1 VPIFAA
7 GQEGDL
13 LYFSMPYIPGVSL
26 GQVIHTARRTES
38 RTPGHM
44 SSTFEDL
51 VAQARSGSERTG
63 PTAPTT
69 EVPPPA
75 KDPSSV
81 LELRPDYIR
90 STVQLMAAVAEALHH
105 AHEARIIHRDL
116 KPSNLMV
123 ESNGHPWVLDF
134 GLARVRPEPDGPSPA
149 QPSPLPNRV
158 AVTVGT
164 VGTPPYMAPEHHEP
178 GRDIDART
186 DVWGLGVTL
195 YELVTLRQAFKGRES
210 VLGSDP
216 VPPTTLVKN
225 LPRDLEAVIL
235 KALKKDP
242 AKRYPTT
249 LALSEDLKRWLRRE
263 PVSVWPVHRVA
274 RPPWRVWLW
283 SKRNKGW
290 AAAVG
295 ISLIALTSV
304 LATAL
309 AGERAQRRESLLQQI
324 QRIRLTP
331 HRNGWFDAA
340 WDLVRQAASIRRD
353 RNLQAQAAICL
364 LGLDARLVKQI
375 ERPANAPRFQAN
387 ALAFDPAGQRLLI
400 AAEGEGV
407 TVWDRRTE
415 EVRVLR
421 PKDSAWI
428 FAFRADGTALELVG
442 EPDNEGLV
450 GNLDLREV
458 DSGRVVRR
466 FDVSGGQKARVPAFT
481 LTPNGSH
488 LAVVTIAP
496 KSQSLRLRVWQ
507 VESGRLGHEIAV
519 DAQRPT
525 TAVALSPDGRLVALG
540 DADGHVT
547 VWRLPEGE
555 PIATFSAGRV
565 QINVLRFGPDPVVR
579 THDDHDDPSDRWVL
593 AAGDAGG
600 SVTVWDLHR
609 RNVRCLGR
617 GTEVSTLAFSPDGTT
632 LISGSA
638 TVRLWDIASGRL
650 LLEVGQ
656 RNRTTALAI
665 SPDGK
670 NLTVASVNIFG
681 YPGGIDV
688 WELDDHPGLRSLR
701 GLQGPVTKLVLSSDG
716 RRIAALEHGWQLG
729 IWERDTGRLRW
740 IFETPRG
747 LFADNAGL
755 AFSPENRQVVFAT
768 NGEAALWDLDTGRRL
783 RKWDLPPALV
793 DELAFLDPDHLM
805 LLRIETEDGKR
816 VPDSNAHPTAHPRVA
831 RLRNLLGPEPLR
843 PIAEI
848 RDYNWYVQQ
857 GVVAPDGSAF
867 ILSGFSGRSGNL
879 VRSTSAYASASGKK
893 LWTIPSEVPP
903 SAWMVG
909 FQFDPT
915 GRFLSLNNDRRDVSQ
930 LLAMPDRTY
939 LGIQLPGSHIL
950 GPAARRWLMRSD
962 SSAGV
967 GGSWY
972 LWERGRKEPLLE
984 LEMREAGP
992 ARFDRD
998 GRLAVFGQ
1006 TDGTVTICDLAEVQK
1021 RLAEVGLGW

>member
-1 VPIFAA
+1 MSDSTYSDSDSDLDILRRFLSELQAATDPAKVVEDHCARHPELADQIRGMAEMDAALQEQTPDWTNPRFRVDGVPAGVATRAERLGPYRIVRVIARGGMGEVFEAVEEPLDRRVAVKTIRSGDNTRPDWMQRFLHEREVLARLHHTHIVPIFAA

-13 LYFSMPYIPGVSL
+13 LYFAMPYIPGVSL

-69 EVPPPA
+69 EVPTPA
-75 KDPSSV
+75 KEPSPV

-90 STVQLMAAVAEALHH
+90 SAVQIMAAVAEALHH

-134 GLARVRPEPDGPSPA
+134 GLARVRPEPDGPSPGQTSA
-149 QPSPLPNRV
+149 LPNRV

-164 VGTPPYMAPEHHEP
+164 VGTPPYMAPEQHEP

-195 YELVTLRQAFKGRES
+195 YELLTLRQAFKGRES

-249 LALSEDLKRWLRRE
+249 LALSEDLKCWLRRE

-290 AAAVG
+290 AAAIG
-295 ISLIALTSV
+295 IFLIALASV

-375 ERPANAPRFQAN
+375 ERPANAPRFQAK

-415 EVRVLR
+415 EVRGLR

-428 FAFRADGTALELVG
+428 FAFRTDGTALELVG

-450 GNLDLREV
+450 ANLDLREV

-466 FDVSGGQKARVPAFT
+466 FDISGGQKARVPAFT

-507 VESGRLGHEIAV
+507 VESGRLVHEIAV

-540 DADGHVT
+540 DADGRVT
-547 VWRLPEGE
+547 VWLLPGGE
-555 PIATFSAGRV
+555 LIATLSAGRV
-565 QINVLRFGPDPVVR
+565 RINVLQFGLDPVVR
-579 THDDHDDPSDRWVL
+579 ADLDRDDPTGRWVL
-593 AAGDAGG
+593 AAGDASG
-600 SVTVWDLHR
+600 SVTVWDLYQR
-609 RNVRCLGR
+609 CVRCLGR
-617 GTEVSTLAFSPDGTT
+617 GSNYDVSTLAFTPDGTT
-632 LISGSA
+632 LASSGRA

-650 LLEVGQ
+650 LLELGR
-656 RNRTTALAI
+656 RNTTTALAF
-665 SPDGK
+665 SQDGK
-670 NLTVASVNIFG
+670 ILTRLRLRPTSLVTI
-681 YPGGIDV
+681 
-688 WELDDHPGLRSLR
+688 EDDH
-701 GLQGPVTKLVLSSDG
+701 
-716 RRIAALEHGWQLG
+716 
-729 IWERDTGRLRW
+729 
-740 IFETPRG
+740 
-747 LFADNAGL
+747 
-755 AFSPENRQVVFAT
+755 
-768 NGEAALWDLDTGRRL
+768 
-783 RKWDLPPALV
+783 
-793 DELAFLDPDHLM
+793 
-805 LLRIETEDGKR
+805 
-816 VPDSNAHPTAHPRVA
+816 
-831 RLRNLLGPEPLR
+831 
-843 PIAEI
+843 
-848 RDYNWYVQQ
+848 
-857 GVVAPDGSAF
+857 
-867 ILSGFSGRSGNL
+867 SG
-879 VRSTSAYASASGKK
+879 
-893 LWTIPSEVPP
+893 
-903 SAWMVG
+903 
-909 FQFDPT
+909 
-915 GRFLSLNNDRRDVSQ
+915 
-930 LLAMPDRTY
+930 
-939 LGIQLPGSHIL
+939 
-950 GPAARRWLMRSD
+950 
-962 SSAGV
+962 
-967 GGSWY
+967 
-972 LWERGRKEPLLE
+972 
-984 LEMREAGP
+984 
-992 ARFDRD
+992 
-998 GRLAVFGQ
+998 
-1006 TDGTVTICDLAEVQK
+1006 
-1021 RLAEVGLGW
+1021 